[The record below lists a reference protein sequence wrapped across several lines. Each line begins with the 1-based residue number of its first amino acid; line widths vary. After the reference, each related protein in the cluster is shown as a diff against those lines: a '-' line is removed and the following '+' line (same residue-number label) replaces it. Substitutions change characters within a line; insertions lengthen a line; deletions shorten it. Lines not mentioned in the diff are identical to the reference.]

1 VIHESA
7 LRYRGSRYLWAALA
21 LTLACAVIYSTQR
34 GLRPAGGGTWQGY
47 VVGTI
52 GALLIVWLTCL
63 GIRKRRYASSVGSV
77 AGWTSAHIYLGLALI
92 PIATLHCAAKFGW
105 NVHTLAYVLMCVVIV
120 SGITGIYGYL
130 SFPSLLSTNRSG
142 GPRSQLFAE
151 LYALDNEGREV
162 AGRCVAAINTAVKS
176 SIERTAIGGGVFS
189 QLFGR
194 DQSLF
199 ILEEAA
205 AGAKESG
212 ITGNRDQQRVIDYVS
227 NRVPRADKRVEASN
241 LQTLV
246 LILCRRQAVLRRIR
260 LDVRLHAWLKIWLY
274 VHVPLSIALLVSLI
288 VHIVTTFIYW

>member
-1 VIHESA
+1 MIHEGA
-7 LRYRGSRYLWAALA
+7 LRYRGARYLWAAL
-21 LTLACAVIYSTQR
+21 LLLLACTLIYSTQR

-47 VVGTI
+47 VLGTI
-52 GALLIVWLTCL
+52 GALLIVGLTWL
-63 GIRKRRYASSVGSV
+63 GIRKRRYASTVGSV
-77 AGWTSAHIYLGLALI
+77 AGWTSAHVYLGLSLI

-105 NVHTLAYVLMCVVIV
+105 NVHTLAYVLMCAVVL
-120 SGITGIYGYL
+120 SGIAGIYSYL
-130 SFPSLLSTNRSG
+130 NFPQLLSANRSG

-162 AGRCVAAINTAVKS
+162 AAHCKAAINTAVKS
-176 SIERTAIGGGVFS
+176 SIERTAIGGGVLS

-199 ILEEAA
+199 ILEETA
-205 AGAKESG
+205 AGSNE
-212 ITGNRDQQRVIDYVS
+212 TGLTENRDQQRVIDYVS
-227 NRVPRADKRVEASN
+227 NRVPRADKRVEAAN

-260 LDVRLHAWLKIWLY
+260 FDVRLHAWLKIWLY
-274 VHVPLSIALLVSLI
+274 VHVPLSIALLAALI

>member
-7 LRYRGSRYLWAALA
+7 LRYRGARYLWTALA
-21 LTLACAVIYSTQR
+21 LTLVCTVIYSTQR

-47 VVGTI
+47 VLGTI

-63 GIRKRRYASSVGSV
+63 GIRKRRYASSVGSA

-130 SFPSLLSTNRSG
+130 SFPSLLSMNRSG

-205 AGAKESG
+205 AGAKQGG
-212 ITGNRDQQRVIDYVS
+212 ITDNRDQQRVIDYVS

-260 LDVRLHAWLKIWLY
+260 LDVRVHAWLKIWLY
-274 VHVPLSIALLVSLI
+274 VHVPLSIALLVALT